1 MTTEASAADRRNF
14 KAATKRGV
22 RAAVLLAIL
31 TLIEFLIASSLENPL
46 LPLLP
51 FVLAKGWIIL
61 DSFMHVRDLF
71 NGGSGH

>member
-1 MTTEASAADRRNF
+1 MTTEATAADRRNF
-14 KAATKRGV
+14 NAATKRGV